1 MPRSPSS
8 KKTSLSNL
16 PEDMPKITMPFPP
29 KMTAE
34 EFLRSRPLSRAY
46 FRSPNSFFIYR
57 QQFVKQ
63 LKLENYNDQMVKVS
77 KWAGIFWSNE
87 PSNVKEHY
95 KNIEKEIQKLLNE
108 QFKNEQNNPYN
119 IIPRF
124 IFEYQTNVDDNDNNN
139 NNNNENPLTNVT
151 DVGNVADVSSDWS
164 RLTEFDSQT
173 IPVYDELPTDFYFPF
188 TPISSLP
195 FTSPVSFASPV
206 PSVSPILSASP
217 VSPLSPV
224 FPSYSFNYYDV
235 NENGW
240 CNNYFESCMAK
251 FDELDELRD
260 FDVSINLHGD
270 I

>member
-77 KWAGIFWSNE
+77 KWA
-87 PSNVKEHY
+87 
-95 KNIEKEIQKLLNE
+95 
-108 QFKNEQNNPYN
+108 
-119 IIPRF
+119 
-124 IFEYQTNVDDNDNNN
+124 
-139 NNNNENPLTNVT
+139 
-151 DVGNVADVSSDWS
+151 
-164 RLTEFDSQT
+164 EFDS
-173 IPVYDELPTDFYFPF
+173 PVYDELPTDLPTDLYFPL
-188 TPISSLP
+188 SSLP

-224 FPSYSFNYYDV
+224 FPSYSYYDV
-235 NENGW
+235 NENSW
-240 CNNYFESCMAK
+240 CNNLESYI
-251 FDELDELRD
+251 ELYDLID
-260 FDVSINLHGD
+260 LHGD